1 MTAGCHNVRDDT
13 SGYGARMDLH
23 QWIAADLAAVRGKL
37 FDSVAALVPQ
47 ERWHEQADG
56 GGATVAGLLLHIARH
71 QDLAV
76 HVAVRNHEPLFAVH
90 RHQLGLGAQPVGV
103 GLSEAEDRAATAHI
117 PADALLRYVEAVFD
131 STAAWLADLGT
142 LVLDSVPDTGR
153 HLTER
158 AGITVDEFP
167 WLHRMWGGQPI
178 WWFVQWPVVGHANA
192 HVGEG
197 ISIRNRMGLSP
208 F

>member
-1 MTAGCHNVRDDT
+1 MVADDLT
-13 SGYGARMDLH
+13 GYGARMDLH

-37 FDSVAALVPQ
+37 FDSVAGLVPQ
-47 ERWHEQADG
+47 ARWHEQADG
-56 GGATVAGLLLHIARH
+56 GGATIAGLLLHIARH

-76 HVAVRNHEPLFAVH
+76 HTAVRNHEPLFAVH
-90 RHQLGLGAQPVGV
+90 RHQLGLGQHPAGV
-103 GLSEAEDRAATAHI
+103 GLSESEDRAATAVV
-117 PADALLRYVEAVFD
+117 PADALLRYVAAVFD

-153 HLTER
+153 HLAEK
-158 AGITVDEFP
+158 AGISVEEFP

-178 WWFVQWPVVGHANA
+178 WWFVQWPVLGHGNA